1 MHIFVAD
8 EHPRQRQAAV
18 RGAHEKSKPYGFSS
32 RRDGAR
38 ATWSL
43 SDVSVAGAAQ
53 EDATL
58 RNRRMTIVEA
68 SDCPASA
75 EEGPATSSGLPTRR
89 AAIISDGAL
98 LFTCSAAHS
107 TGGRQVTSLTLREN
121 AYAIMCR
128 CFDKRPSR
136 GFVVFRSAD
145 ERSNNPH
152 HFESE
157 LASRTRHASSG
168 QGHHSGGS
176 AD

>member
-8 EHPRQRQAAV
+8 ELPRQRHAAV

-58 RNRRMTIVEA
+58 RNRRTTIVEA

-75 EEGPATSSGLPTRR
+75 EEGPATSSGQRTRR
-89 AAIISDGAL
+89 AAIISDGG
-98 LFTCSAAHS
+98 AAFHVF
-107 TGGRQVTSLTLREN
+107 GCPFDGRCRVTSLT
-121 AYAIMCR
+121 
-128 CFDKRPSR
+128 SR
-136 GFVVFRSAD
+136 G
-145 ERSNNPH
+145 ERPCDH
-152 HFESE
+152 VLPF
-157 LASRTRHASSG
+157 
-168 QGHHSGGS
+168 
-176 AD
+176 